1 VNRFLLS
8 EADQII
14 NRTNGCYPQSFKH
27 MRIVIQ
33 RVKSASVTV
42 DGKVIGSIKHGLL
55 LLVGVH
61 ENDTEKELKWCCR
74 KIPKLRIFNDDD
86 GYMNRSVQ
94 DVGGEILVVS
104 QFTLYGNMDK
114 GNRPSFIEA
123 GKPEMSEPM
132 YNKMVEILKRDS
144 GVNIETGNFG
154 KMMDVELVNDGPVT
168 LVMDR

>member
-1 VNRFLLS
+1 
-8 EADQII
+8 
-14 NRTNGCYPQSFKH
+14 

-42 DGKVIGSIKHGLL
+42 NGEITGAIKHGLL
-55 LLVGVH
+55 ILAGVH
-61 ENDTEKELKWCCR
+61 QNDTEEELKWCCR

-94 DVGGEILVVS
+94 DVSGEILVVS

-144 GVNIETGNFG
+144 GVNIETGEFG
-154 KMMDVELVNDGPVT
+154 AMMDVELVNDGPVT
-168 LVMDR
+168 LVMER

>member
-1 VNRFLLS
+1 
-8 EADQII
+8 
-14 NRTNGCYPQSFKH
+14 

-42 DGKVIGSIKHGLL
+42 NDEITGAIKHGLL
-55 LLVGVH
+55 IFAGVH
-61 ENDTEKELKWCCR
+61 QDDTEKELKWCCR

-94 DVGGEILVVS
+94 DVEGEILVVS

-144 GVNIETGNFG
+144 GVNIETGEFG
-154 KMMDVELVNDGPVT
+154 AMMDVELVNDGPVT
-168 LVMDR
+168 LVMER